1 MASSGKGNKLFLSL
15 IRKCGGWQ
23 PETFV
28 CWLVGWSVNIELVVV
43 GGGGVVKF
51 PRAGRD
57 SN

>member
-1 MASSGKGNKLFLSL
+1 MASSGKGNKLFSL
-15 IRKCGGWQ
+15 PDKKMRRLAPRDLC
-23 PETFV
+23 
-28 CWLVGWSVNIELVVV
+28 LLAGWSVNIELVVV